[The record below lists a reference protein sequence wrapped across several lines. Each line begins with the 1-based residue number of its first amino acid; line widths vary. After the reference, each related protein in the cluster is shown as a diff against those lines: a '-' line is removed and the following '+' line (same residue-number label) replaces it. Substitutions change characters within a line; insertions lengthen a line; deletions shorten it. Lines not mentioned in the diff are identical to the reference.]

1 MIIVTGG
8 AGFIGSYVAAE
19 LQAKGYKDIV
29 IVDRLG
35 SDDKW
40 KNIAKRELR
49 AIVAPEE
56 TFSFLEEHKK
66 EITAVIHMGAI
77 STTTEKDADL
87 IIRSNFQL
95 SQKLW
100 HFCCEN
106 NVQYIYASSAA
117 TYGDGNMGFT
127 DDEALDFLNSLRP
140 LNPYG
145 WSKALF
151 DRFAAR
157 EILEKRPVPKQY
169 AGLKFFNVYGPNE
182 YHKGGQKSVVAHIF
196 PDVKNDREVKL
207 FKSYN
212 PAYKDGEQLR
222 DFVWVG
228 DTASVI
234 LWLLENPQV
243 NGLFNVG
250 TGEARSFYDLAKA
263 AWAAMGKTPKI
274 GFKEMPEELRGKY
287 QYYTKA
293 DLTKLR
299 KAGYTAPMTNLEDG
313 VRQYVQQYLNA
324 EDMYK

>member
-56 TFSFLEEHKK
+56 TFSFLEEHKT

-100 HFCCEN
+100 YFCCEN

-117 TYGDGNMGFT
+117 TYGDGTACGRLIPMAGAKLCLTALPPGKSWKDARFPNNM
-127 DDEALDFLNSLRP
+127 
-140 LNPYG
+140 
-145 WSKALF
+145 
-151 DRFAAR
+151 
-157 EILEKRPVPKQY
+157 
-169 AGLKFFNVYGPNE
+169 
-182 YHKGGQKSVVAHIF
+182 
-196 PDVKNDREVKL
+196 PD
-207 FKSYN
+207 
-212 PAYKDGEQLR
+212 
-222 DFVWVG
+222 
-228 DTASVI
+228 
-234 LWLLENPQV
+234 
-243 NGLFNVG
+243 
-250 TGEARSFYDLAKA
+250 
-263 AWAAMGKTPKI
+263 
-274 GFKEMPEELRGKY
+274 
-287 QYYTKA
+287 
-293 DLTKLR
+293 
-299 KAGYTAPMTNLEDG
+299 
-313 VRQYVQQYLNA
+313 
-324 EDMYK
+324 